1 MSLLFQ
7 CYYRRKPEYVISLH
21 ATEMKLELDNCVF
34 QKSNP
39 VHTSQRFHALC
50 HQHVLATDNDIIFLQ
65 VKSLDM
71 VEHLVLVR
79 RMPDN
84 QLRHFKK
91 KAKVWKICI
100 K

>member
-1 MSLLFQ
+1 MRGRINLD
-7 CYYRRKPEYVISLH
+7 VIFLH

-34 QKSNP
+34 QKSKQFTLHRGSMHCVIN
-39 VHTSQRFHALC
+39 TC
-50 HQHVLATDNDIIFLQ
+50 ITATDNDIIFLQ